1 MRDHSSVTLSTKMA
15 ENSEPV
21 KWARKSNF
29 TAAEC
34 TLLLTVAEE
43 NINIIKSKFTNAI
56 TNKNK
61 NKVWE
66 EITDQV
72 NSLGVCKRSVTEI
85 KEKWRGL
92 VSSAKI
98 VHSKIATDRQK
109 TGGGSKPIS
118 PKGETIKIIIIID
131 LLGEDPSFS
140 GITGGFESGKFIL
153 CYFNLSSLA
162 TLQQLCKCFSE
173 LKQIKIQRRPTQ
185 YYFSVIFKKKGGV
198 GSFFQQKNG
207 I

>member
-1 MRDHSSVTLSTKMA
+1 MNKLHAWMRDHSSVTLSSKMA

-21 KWARKSNF
+21 KRARKSNF

-34 TLLLTVAEE
+34 TLFLTVAEE
-43 NINIIKSKFTNAI
+43 NINIITSKFTNAI

-92 VSSAKI
+92 VSSAKR
-98 VHSKIATDRQK
+98 VHSKTATDRQK

-118 PKGETIKIIIIID
+118 PKGETIKIMIIID

-140 GITGGFESGKFIL
+140 GITGGIESGKFISL
-153 CYFNLSSLA
+153 LYYFNLSLLA
-162 TLQQLCKCFSE
+162 TLQQLRKCFCS
-173 LKQIKIQRRPTQ
+173 LQ
-185 YYFSVIFKKKGGV
+185 
-198 GSFFQQKNG
+198 
-207 I
+207 

>member
-1 MRDHSSVTLSTKMA
+1 MDARSLERDSTKMA

-21 KWARKSNF
+21 KRARKSNF

-43 NINIIKSKFTNAI
+43 NINIITSKFTNAI
-56 TNKNK
+56 TNKSKNK

-85 KEKWRGL
+85 KEKWRGM
-92 VSSAKI
+92 VSSAKK

-109 TGGGSKPIS
+109 TGGGSKPVS
-118 PKGETIKIIIIID
+118 PKGETKKIID
-131 LLGEDPSFS
+131 LFGEDPSFS
-140 GITGGFESGKFIL
+140 GITGGIESGEFI
-153 CYFNLSSLA
+153 S
-162 TLQQLCKCFSE
+162 
-173 LKQIKIQRRPTQ
+173 
-185 YYFSVIFKKKGGV
+185 
-198 GSFFQQKNG
+198 
-207 I
+207 